1 MKMNFRARKA
11 FTLIEIMAASAIMSG
26 IVVLVLI
33 LTSNVLNTWT
43 SASSRLQSFFDG
55 GVVGSIIQED
65 LESMFVRKDGNIWFT
80 VNYPPTPVGML
91 SGRSNFEMTP
101 MRPPELMFFSR
112 TSYRPLFTFQNNTK
126 ITLPG
131 NLCAIKY
138 QIAVKNPFLDS
149 TGNYSEDE
157 MQNNAFYGIYRAV
170 IDSRST
176 MTEVIPTVAEAS
188 ANNIFALS
196 DMWERGKSSILAED
210 GSFKQGVELNKWA
223 LSPENLLTM
232 NLIDFRLTF
241 AVTYPNPEA
250 GEFQQG
256 ANVPKYKVA
265 YIPPGVPFTVGDTIS
280 VSQDGI
286 AEIYE
291 YTDRGKSHGTV
302 DPDALGRGYISSI
315 DVSMVFIS
323 EQGAREMRALMKSGN
338 MTEEKFK
345 DLATRYGSKAISK
358 TIELVSEPQ
367 E

>member
-1 MKMNFRARKA
+1 MNFKARKA

-33 LTSNVLNTWT
+33 LTSNVLTTWT
-43 SASSRLQSFFDG
+43 RSSGQLQSLFDG

-65 LESMFVRKDGNIWFT
+65 LESVFIRRDGTVWFS

-91 SGRSNFEMTP
+91 SGRSNFEITP

-112 TSYRPLFTFQNNTK
+112 TSYRPLFTFNNNTK

-138 QIAVKNPFLDS
+138 QIAVKNPFLES

-157 MQNNAFYGIYRAV
+157 GQSNAFYGIYRAV
-170 IDSRST
+170 IDSQST
-176 MTEVIPTVAEAS
+176 MTEVIPAVAEDS
-188 ANNIFALS
+188 MHNNLALS
-196 DMWERGKSSILAED
+196 DFWDRGKSSILAED
-210 GSFKQGVELNKWA
+210 GSFKQGVSVNKWA

-241 AVTYPNPEA
+241 AVTYPNPDA
-250 GEFQQG
+250 GEFAG
-256 ANVPKYKVA
+256 GENVPKYKTA
-265 YIPPGVPFTVGDTIS
+265 YIPAGVSFTVGDTIT
-280 VSQDGI
+280 VSQDGL

-302 DPDALGRGYISSI
+302 DPDALSRGYISSV

-323 EQGAREMRALMKSGN
+323 EQGAREMKALMKSGN

-345 DLATRYGSKAISK
+345 NIATTYGSKAISK
-358 TIELVSEPQ
+358 KIQLVSEPQ
-367 E
+367 D